1 MQLVLVRHG
10 KPDTSLTDHMSDPPL
25 SEDGRRQA
33 HGVAARLVKEGID
46 QIFSSPMARATAT
59 AHVLAEQID
68 LPITTLDGLAEADRR
83 AMRYVAVEQLR
94 ENQEIWQRFLQDPVS
109 FLGGDPVSF
118 RRDVL
123 EAFDHI
129 LAARQAKKVA
139 VFTHGL
145 PINVLL
151 GHALG
156 LQSMTGFVPHY
167 CFISRLVGIS
177 LEALTIISVNETG
190 HFEPGE

>member
-1 MQLVLVRHG
+1 MQLVLIRHG
-10 KPDTSLTDHMSDPPL
+10 KPDTSRIDYLSDPPL
-25 SEDGRRQA
+25 NEEGRRQA
-33 HGVAARLVKEGID
+33 ECVAACLAKEGIN
-46 QIFSSPMARATAT
+46 QIFSSPLERATAT
-59 AHVLAEQID
+59 ARVLADQ
-68 LPITTLDGLAEADRR
+68 LGFPITTLDGLAEADRR
-83 AMRYVAVEQLR
+83 ATRYVAVEQLR
-94 ENQEIWQRFLQDPVS
+94 KNPEDWQRFLQDPVS

-129 LAARQAKKVA
+129 LATRPAKKVA

-156 LQSMTGFVPHY
+156 LESMTSFVPHY
-167 CFISRLVGIS
+167 CSISRLVGAS

-190 HFEPGE
+190 HVEPAE